1 MNKRL
6 RGRLAVV
13 AALLAALTPTPCVWA
28 EESASEPTT
37 SVTVLQENEVPLSD
51 GDLDEGAQEPNQ
63 SVDEESAPSELRA
76 LPQTRV
82 SAHQGFVIATVGGLA
97 LLVFCF
103 SGTPHHH

>member
-6 RGRLAVV
+6 RGRLSVV

-37 SVTVLQENEVPLSD
+37 SVTVLQENEAPLPD

-63 SVDEESAPSELRA
+63 SVDEESAPSELRV
-76 LPQTRV
+76 LPQTGV
-82 SAHQGFVIATVGGLA
+82 SAHQGFVIAAVGGLA

-103 SGTPHHH
+103 SGTSRHH

>member
-37 SVTVLQENEVPLSD
+37 SVTVLQEHDTSLPE
-51 GDLDEGAQEPNQ
+51 GDLDEGAQEP
-63 SVDEESAPSELRA
+63 SLSADEESAPSELRV
-76 LPQTRV
+76 LPQTGAN
-82 SAHQGFVIATVGGLA
+82 AHQGFVIAAIGGLA

-103 SGTPHHH
+103 SGTPRHH